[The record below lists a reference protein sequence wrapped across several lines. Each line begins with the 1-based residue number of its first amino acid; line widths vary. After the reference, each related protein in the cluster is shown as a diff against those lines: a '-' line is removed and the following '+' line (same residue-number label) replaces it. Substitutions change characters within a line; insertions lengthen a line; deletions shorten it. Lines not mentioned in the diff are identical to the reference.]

1 MCSSKTGN
9 STIVEAFE
17 DAEAGLMPAR
27 KHREVLNAG
36 PLENFKEKQFHIVK
50 QGNRSIGIYKL
61 SGKVYAIRNQ
71 CPHMGAPLCLGN
83 TGSTYRPAEKGTS
96 LFTEV
101 LTDRVIR
108 CPWHGW
114 EFDIITGR
122 GLYDVKSRVSTFE
135 VRINTAD
142 EIEIL
147 I

>member
-1 MCSSKTGN
+1 MCSCNTHS

-17 DAEAGLMPAR
+17 NAEAELIPAR

-36 PLENFKEKQFHIVK
+36 PLEKFKEKKFHII
-50 QGNRSIGIYKL
+50 QHGNRSIGIYKL
-61 SGKVYAIRNQ
+61 AGKIYALRNQ
-71 CPHMGAPLCLGN
+71 CPHMGAPLCLGH
-83 TGSTYRPAEKGTS
+83 TGSTYRPAEKGTAE
-96 LFTEV
+96 FTEV
-101 LTDRVIR
+101 LKDRVIR

-122 GLYDVKSRVSTFE
+122 GLYDGKARVSTYK
-135 VRINTAD
+135 VRINSSD